1 MKTVEE
7 KLKALGLELP
17 PAPASGGIYHP
28 VVISGNYLYVSGQG
42 PMKADSQLIKG
53 KVGRDLT
60 LEEGQLAARQVG
72 LAMLATIQAQIGDLG
87 KIKRLIKTLGMVN
100 CFPEFEQ
107 HPQTINGFSQ
117 LMVDLFGEENGKGA
131 RSAVGMS
138 LPGNIAV
145 EVECIFELHEE
156 KLND

>member
-1 MKTVEE
+1 MNAVEE
-7 KLKALGLELP
+7 RIKAMGLELP
-17 PAPASGGIYHP
+17 PAPPLGGIYYP
-28 VVISGNYLYVSGQG
+28 VVVTGNHLYVSGQG
-42 PMKADSQLIKG
+42 PVQSDAQLIKG
-53 KVGRDLT
+53 KVGEDLT

-72 LAMLATIQAQIGDLG
+72 LTMLSTIKVQIGNLS

-100 CFPEFEQ
+100 CYADFEQ

-117 LMVDLFGEENGKGA
+117 FMVDVFGEENGKGA

-145 EVECIFELHEE
+145 EVECIFELHQE
-156 KLND
+156 D

>member
-7 KLKALGLELP
+7 KIKALGLELP
-17 PAPASGGIYHP
+17 PAPPLGGIYHP
-28 VVISGNYLYVSGQG
+28 VVIAENYLYVSGQG
-42 PMKADSQLIKG
+42 PQKNDGQLIKG

-72 LAMLATIQAQIGDLG
+72 LTMLATIKAQIGDLG

-117 LMVDLFGEENGKGA
+117 LMVDVFGDENGKGA

-156 KLND
+156 N